1 MLPAMERL
9 TASSARLTGEVD
21 SIASFIQGLAAQIRD
36 NVGDPTALQKIA
48 DDIDGNSARL
58 IAARVLEN
66 TPAAPAAGSGGQP

>member
-21 SIASFIQGLAAQIRD
+21 SIATFIQGLAAQIRD
-36 NVGDPTALQKIA
+36 NAGDPTALQKIA

-66 TPAAPAAGSGGQP
+66 TPAAPAPGAGGQP